1 MTIPALIVPTLLATK
16 AKTSSDSSEFL
27 LLAIIAVAFYLIA
40 IRPQRQR
47 AKKQQALVSQFEVG
61 QEVLTAGGL
70 VGHIIEIDGD
80 RMTLETSVGASFVV
94 LRSYVIR
101 RLDTDPFPAATGSTA
116 DAGDDED
123 EDDSDGHGGGYAIG
137 GAAVGGRA
145 RRNGATP
152 RNGGTPRD
160 EVDTDDDD
168 DADDADE
175 DDEDDYQD
183 EDEDDGVET
192 GGIDDEDGGDD
203 GEEADDPGQPGH
215 VNG

>member
-1 MTIPALIVPTLLATK
+1 MTLPALIVPTLLGATK
-16 AKTSSDSSEFL
+16 AKPSSDSSEFL

-47 AKKQQALVSQFEVG
+47 AKKQQALISQFEVG

-70 VGHIIEIDGD
+70 VGRIIDIDGD

-101 RLDTDPFPAATGSTA
+101 RLDTDPFPAATGVSA
-116 DAGDDED
+116 DVEDDDD

-137 GAAVGGRA
+137 GAAIGGRA

-152 RNGGTPRD
+152 RD
-160 EVDTDDDD
+160 EVDTDDD
-168 DADDADE
+168 ADDT
-175 DDEDDYQD
+175 DDEYQD

-192 GGIDDEDGGDD
+192 GGIDDDDEDDEDD

>member
-1 MTIPALIVPTLLATK
+1 MTLPALIVPTLLGATK
-16 AKTSSDSSEFL
+16 AKPSSDSSEFL

-47 AKKQQALVSQFEVG
+47 AKKQQALISQFEVG

-70 VGHIIEIDGD
+70 VGHIIDIDGD

-101 RLDTDPFPAATGSTA
+101 RLDADPFPAPTGASA
-116 DAGDDED
+116 DENDDDDE
-123 EDDSDGHGGGYAIG
+123 EDSDGHGGGYAIG
-137 GAAVGGRA
+137 GAAIGGRA

-152 RNGGTPRD
+152 RD

-168 DADDADE
+168 ADE
-175 DDEDDYQD
+175 DEYQD
-183 EDEDDGVET
+183 EDEEDGVET
-192 GGIDDEDGGDD
+192 GGIDDDDEDDEDD

>member
-1 MTIPALIVPTLLATK
+1 MTLPALIVPTLLGATK
-16 AKTSSDSSEFL
+16 AKPSSDSSEFL

-47 AKKQQALVSQFEVG
+47 AKKQQALISQFEVG

-101 RLDTDPFPAATGSTA
+101 RLDTDPFPAATGVSA
-116 DAGDDED
+116 DVEDDDD

-137 GAAVGGRA
+137 GAAIGGRA

-152 RNGGTPRD
+152 RD
-160 EVDTDDDD
+160 EVDTDEDADDD
-168 DADDADE
+168 DDEDADV
-175 DDEDDYQD
+175 DEYED

-192 GGIDDEDGGDD
+192 GGIDDGDDEED

>member
-1 MTIPALIVPTLLATK
+1 MTLPALIVPTLLGAT
-16 AKTSSDSSEFL
+16 AKTSSGSSEFL

-47 AKKQQALVSQFEVG
+47 AKKQRALVSQFEVG

-70 VGHIIEIDGD
+70 VGRIIEIDGD

-101 RLDTDPFPAATGSTA
+101 RLDADPAATGSGA
-116 DAGDDED
+116 DASTDED
-123 EDDSDGHGGGYAIG
+123 GSGEHGGGYAIG
-137 GAAVGGRA
+137 GAAIGGRA
-145 RRNGATP
+145 RRGGAT
-152 RNGGTPRD
+152 RRD
-160 EVDTDDDD
+160 EVDTD
-168 DADDADE
+168 E
-175 DDEDDYQD
+175 DDEDG
-183 EDEDDGVET
+183 EDEDGEDEDGEDGEDDVGT
-192 GGIDDEDGGDD
+192 GGIDAEDGEDD